1 MEENSTVKVYNRTQ
15 RIILRKHQ
23 LEDIAENFVL
33 TKHSQERLLERFG
46 TIEREIIAEKILH
59 PLISYQNTDGSMNI
73 AVSETEY
80 FVVKYNYNNEPLLIT
95 FKEESFNGYNVFDK
109 LIFALQGRVRIVN
122 TNNEE

>member
-1 MEENSTVKVYNRTQ
+1 
-15 RIILRKHQ
+15 
-23 LEDIAENFVL
+23 
-33 TKHSQERLLERFG
+33 
-46 TIEREIIAEKILH
+46 
-59 PLISYQNTDGSMNI
+59 MNI